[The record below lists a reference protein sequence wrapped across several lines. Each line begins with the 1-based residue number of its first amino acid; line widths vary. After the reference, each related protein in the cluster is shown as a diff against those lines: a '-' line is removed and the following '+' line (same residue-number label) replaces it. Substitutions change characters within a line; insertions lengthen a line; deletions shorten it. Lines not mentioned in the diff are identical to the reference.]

1 MVKGQFAK
9 KEVDPAE
16 AALELYEREEKEF
29 QNHWVWK
36 ELRCKPEEFFAA
48 VKKHVAGMNIPKERW
63 QEIYQKARQASR
75 VRSNERRGAY
85 SMGNLKLIGQLKV

>member
-16 AALELYEREEKEF
+16 TALELYEREEKEF

-36 ELRCKPEEFFAA
+36 DLRCKPEEFFAA
-48 VKKHVAGMNIPKERW
+48 VKKHVASMNIPKDKW
-63 QEIYQKARQASR
+63 MKIYNKAKESNR
-75 VRSNERRGAY
+75 VRSLEKRNQF
-85 SMGNLKLIGQLKV
+85 SSSNLRMIGSLRA